1 MDFYQS
7 RHIPFFLFAPGL
19 TVLNWTT
26 RDGVCAVIAHAA
38 VVYENGASVNTSFL
52 TNLDENKIVVSPEL
66 HEQVETASDQAQAE
80 RNGAAEL
87 PKYDYPIEV
96 ATAARLGW
104 LAEHGEAMEIR
115 PESCAHIRSLD
126 MQKEQGKAIFGS
138 GFLLSQRAAAERA
151 AAERAA
157 AERAAATVW
166 ALSDRERQI
175 IENLK

>member
-1 MDFYQS
+1 M
-7 RHIPFFLFAPGL
+7 
-19 TVLNWTT
+19 
-26 RDGVCAVIAHAA
+26 
-38 VVYENGASVNTSFL
+38 

-157 AERAAATVW
+157 AERAAAERAAAERAAATVW
-166 ALSDRERQI
+166 TLSDRERQI